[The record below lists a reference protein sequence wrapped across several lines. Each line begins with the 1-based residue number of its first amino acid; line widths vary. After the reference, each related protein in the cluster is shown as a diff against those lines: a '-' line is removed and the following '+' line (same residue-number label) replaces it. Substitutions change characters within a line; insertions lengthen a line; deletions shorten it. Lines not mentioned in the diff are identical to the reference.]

1 MKEFVSVRDYQVPE
15 QNKFSVAVYRSRKM
29 SYISRNES
37 AFKCFGR
44 MRKWNWQDPRKRW
57 TKLEKYWKI
66 LFRKLCF
73 SLITFCAYLV
83 AVKVDLFVA
92 LCFLL
97 LLGMLIGVDKRVG
110 FRHAIED
117 EEYAFSYSKSRV
129 KHRTP

>member
-15 QNKFSVAVYRSRKM
+15 QNRFSVAVYRSRKM
-29 SYISRNES
+29 SYINRNES

-44 MRKWNWQDPRKRW
+44 MRKLNWQYPRERC
-57 TKLEKYWKI
+57 TKLSKYWKR

-73 SLITFCAYLV
+73 GLIMFCAYLV
-83 AVKVDLFVA
+83 AVKVDLFLA
-92 LCFLL
+92 LFFHL
-97 LLGMLIGVDKRVG
+97 LLGMLIGVDKIVG
-110 FRHAIED
+110 FWQSIDD